1 MVDSIPS
8 ELLADAIP
16 QVPAGSQLEIDSKP
30 QQQLL
35 AVQPTAKA
43 DSPHPPSP
51 PAPASPWT
59 RPLTLIV
66 QLESLLDHPD
76 CDPWVSDVRQ
86 QLNYMAAMRSIDS
99 PEMASVLRQLEKC
112 VQTARDDASQ
122 FEFGELRTNYHRAI
136 YALEKR
142 IAVWEKIYDIAV
154 KKRQEFGKGLRF
166 DERIADP
173 LDATVALFHDDDQRD
188 AWVHYLAIDQIRKVV
203 GTGGISGERHC
214 EIAQLALERI
224 ESNNLTPSQRAF
236 LSSPTVSRLKQELQ
250 YWLARSL
257 DHEEFLARLERF
269 EQTPNAEDATYL
281 THFSRSL
288 HLTSDANSHDLGQRI
303 DTHWR
308 NANFRVAVSGKLLNR
323 FLPEPISER
332 DPVHDTI
339 LGTSVHGISR
349 TTTRLHIRLL
359 PDPQRIRIGV
369 EAYGD
374 VASATRG
381 QNGPVRTVNQGRTTY
396 SAKKVLVMDI
406 HGLHRHE
413 TEADSETATDVVGF
427 RTEYD
432 GVPLLGS
439 MARAR
444 VQSEIRNRN
453 GAANSIVNQRVTTSV
468 RQRLNAEVDKHLRR
482 LETEL
487 SKKALIPLQ
496 RLMVKATPVSFR
508 TTNERAIARYRIA
521 GDNQLAAYTPRP
533 QAPSDSMLS
542 VQVHQSALNN
552 LMNKLNLEGNQFE
565 LEDLYN
571 IIPEK
576 LGRNAAEI
584 PEDLPENVK
593 VKFAARDAVRFYFD
607 DGRIQV
613 VVRLARLDSGRSHR
627 WRNITFQAFYRLEKT
642 DHQLHFIRDGS
653 IQLIA
658 QRLSITDQMALRG
671 IFSKVLA
678 KNRKHVIVD
687 EETSRDVK
695 FTDLKLHQCVM
706 RDGWLGLAWG
716 AARPEKWRTADG
728 DSATSR

>member
-1 MVDSIPS
+1 M
-8 ELLADAIP
+8 
-16 QVPAGSQLEIDSKP
+16 
-30 QQQLL
+30 
-35 AVQPTAKA
+35 
-43 DSPHPPSP
+43 
-51 PAPASPWT
+51 
-59 RPLTLIV
+59 
-66 QLESLLDHPD
+66 
-76 CDPWVSDVRQ
+76 
-86 QLNYMAAMRSIDS
+86 
-99 PEMASVLRQLEKC
+99 
-112 VQTARDDASQ
+112 
-122 FEFGELRTNYHRAI
+122 
-136 YALEKR
+136 
-142 IAVWEKIYDIAV
+142 
-154 KKRQEFGKGLRF
+154 
-166 DERIADP
+166 
-173 LDATVALFHDDDQRD
+173 
-188 AWVHYLAIDQIRKVV
+188 
-203 GTGGISGERHC
+203 
-214 EIAQLALERI
+214 
-224 ESNNLTPSQRAF
+224 
-236 LSSPTVSRLKQELQ
+236 
-250 YWLARSL
+250 
-257 DHEEFLARLERF
+257 
-269 EQTPNAEDATYL
+269 
-281 THFSRSL
+281 
-288 HLTSDANSHDLGQRI
+288 
-303 DTHWR
+303 
-308 NANFRVAVSGKLLNR
+308 
-323 FLPEPISER
+323 
-332 DPVHDTI
+332 
-339 LGTSVHGISR
+339 
-349 TTTRLHIRLL
+349 
-359 PDPQRIRIGV
+359 
-369 EAYGD
+369 
-374 VASATRG
+374 
-381 QNGPVRTVNQGRTTY
+381 
-396 SAKKVLVMDI
+396 
-406 HGLHRHE
+406 
-413 TEADSETATDVVGF
+413 
-427 RTEYD
+427 
-432 GVPLLGS
+432 
-439 MARAR
+439 
-444 VQSEIRNRN
+444 QSEIRNRN

-613 VVRLARLDSGRSHR
+613 VIRLARLDSGRSRR

-671 IFSKVLA
+671 IFSKVLS